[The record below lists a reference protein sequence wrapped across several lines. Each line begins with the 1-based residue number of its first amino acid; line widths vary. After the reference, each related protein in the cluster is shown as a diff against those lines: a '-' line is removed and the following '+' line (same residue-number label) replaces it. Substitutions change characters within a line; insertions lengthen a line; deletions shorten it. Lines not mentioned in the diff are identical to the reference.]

1 MSSRSKNGHM
11 EGVAH
16 PPLVLGEKFH
26 VEMQPVLQDDLQ
38 MSYPESR
45 QPLESPTAQA
55 ENVLEMLWYFKIK
68 GQTVTL
74 LDYDSTWWRLGL
86 SSVMFPGSSLGLRKR
101 SDQLSF
107 THLSE
112 HLCPPCLLSTLH
124 IA

>member
-1 MSSRSKNGHM
+1 M

-86 SSVMFPGSSLGLRKR
+86 SSGSSLGLRKS